1 VNDASVLERRREA
14 LKTAARLQ
22 RRNIGI
28 RWRIVRGKR
37 SVQWVES
44 GVAATRTLRHTGAPA
59 LASTAAAARELG
71 WLASALRLLGDSRG
85 GFFSA
90 ALRMLQKPSL
100 LSVAMLVA
108 RWWWRRHRR
117 ARREAR
123 MRSRVFVLPR
133 ARLAARYR

>member
-1 VNDASVLERRREA
+1 MSDASVLERRREA

-22 RRNIGI
+22 RRNVGI
-28 RWRIVRGKR
+28 RWRILRGKR

-44 GVAATRTLRHTGAPA
+44 SVAATRTLHHTSTPAIAP
-59 LASTAAAARELG
+59 TAAAAREWG
-71 WLASALRLLGDSRG
+71 WLASALRVLGDSRG

-90 ALRMLQKPSL
+90 ALRVWRRPSL
-100 LSVAMLVA
+100 LSVAMLVG

-123 MRSRVFVLPR
+123 MRSRNVALPR